1 MRDDRHVGRDLDHL
15 EPVDLGELGRLGHR
29 RAGHARELGIHA
41 EQVLEG
47 DRGQRLVL
55 ALDLDLLLGLERLVQ
70 ALGIAPARHHAAGE
84 LVDDDDLAVLDDV
97 VDVAREQLVGAQRL
111 RDVVQHRDL
120 GRRVEAD
127 ALGQQAVAAQDL
139 LDLLDAGLGE
149 DDRAVLLVLLV
160 VRRGSSRGIT
170 VSARR

>member
-1 MRDDRHVGRDLDHL
+1 M
-15 EPVDLGELGRLGHR
+15 
-29 RAGHARELGIHA
+29 
-41 EQVLEG
+41 
-47 DRGQRLVL
+47 
-55 ALDLDLLLGLERLVQ
+55 Q
-70 ALGIAPARHHAAGE
+70 ALGVAPARHHAAGE

-139 LDLLDAGLGE
+139 LDRLDAGVGQ

-160 VRRGSSRGIT
+160 VRRPARRGIT

>member
-1 MRDDRHVGRDLDHL
+1 MRPTGHVGRDLDHL
-15 EPVDLGELGRLGHR
+15 EPVDLAELGGFGQR
-29 RAGHARELGIHA
+29 RAGHAGQLGIHA

-70 ALGIAPARHHAAGE
+70 ALGVAPARHHAAGE

-111 RDVVQHRDL
+111 GDVVQHR
-120 GRRVEAD
+120 
-127 ALGQQAVAAQDL
+127 
-139 LDLLDAGLGE
+139 
-149 DDRAVLLVLLV
+149 
-160 VRRGSSRGIT
+160 
-170 VSARR
+170 